1 MLLDALTA
9 SRHFLLAVPTSR
21 THACACRGV
30 SARTRIASPRCV
42 TLNSV
47 SAPRTE
53 LSSSGM
59 GCEGGEGQESSTLQE
74 NMRRT
79 EREDAH
85 NGRRPRRL
93 QVVTR

>member
-9 SRHFLLAVPTSR
+9 SRHFLLAAPTSR

-59 GCEGGEGQESSTLQE
+59 GCGGGEGQESSTLQGKHE
-74 NMRRT
+74 KESERT
-79 EREDAH
+79 HITVDDLAACRS
-85 NGRRPRRL
+85 
-93 QVVTR
+93 